1 MLKRLGTVLHTTPG
15 GYIVAKIEEEQVP
28 PLNTVVYDEDM
39 NRVGVLLDIIGP
51 VKSPYAVVKPSS
63 PEVRVEKG
71 VELYY
76 RPPSPRRRRAR
87 KPARAAKGARKAI
100 KHQDRKQGE
109 QKRRRSRGGKQPRR
123 GERRGG
129 GGKLRGRRGSK

>member
-1 MLKRLGTVLHTTPG
+1 MLKRLGTVLHTTPS

-63 PEVRVEKG
+63 REVRVEKG
-71 VELYY
+71 VKLYY

-87 KPARAAKGARKAI
+87 KPARAAKGARKPV
-100 KHQDRKQGE
+100 KHRDRKQGE

-129 GGKLRGRRGSK
+129 GGRPRGRRGSK